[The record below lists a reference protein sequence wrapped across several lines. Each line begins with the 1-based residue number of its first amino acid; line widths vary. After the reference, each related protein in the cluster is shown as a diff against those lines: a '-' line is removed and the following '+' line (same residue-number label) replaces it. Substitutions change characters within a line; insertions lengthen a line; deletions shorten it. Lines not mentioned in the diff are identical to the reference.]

1 MSEPARPIQF
11 YWLPPPV
18 EMIPLYNIRVLVP
31 FTVGTD
37 PQGGLGD
44 GGRGGGA
51 CSAWGAL
58 DGPCYLVHCALRST
72 LTAVSLRSVRQETQ
86 SALAWTLS
94 AV

>member
-37 PQGGLGD
+37 PQGGLG
-44 GGRGGGA
+44 GA
-51 CSAWGAL
+51 
-58 DGPCYLVHCALRST
+58 
-72 LTAVSLRSVRQETQ
+72 
-86 SALAWTLS
+86 
-94 AV
+94 